1 MFDFKQCQVYFRDQF
16 VPFAE
21 ANVSIANVAFLYG
34 MGAFTGIRAHF
45 NAADNQLYLFRPSEH
60 YHRFRHACQLC
71 MFQQFVAHYS
81 EEKFIQI
88 LVELLQ
94 RNNIKQ
100 DAYLRVSA
108 FVDAESI
115 GVQWNGYK
123 DSLAIFAFPLG
134 DYIPTTGMKCKV
146 SSWRRVDDNA
156 IPARGKLNG
165 AYVNTAFAKT
175 EAVLAGYDEAL
186 VMDHNGHVV
195 EGSAENFFMVRD
207 GVLITPPVTDNI
219 LEGITRKTLLEV
231 AKDQGIP
238 TLERSVDRSELAF
251 ADEII
256 LTGTGARVSPVIQVD
271 QFTIGDG
278 KVGPIA
284 LQLQHL
290 YADIVY
296 GKIPQYK
303 HWVVP
308 VY

>member
-1 MFDFKQCQVYFRDQF
+1 MFDFKLCQVYFRDQF

-34 MGAFTGIRAHF
+34 MGAFTGIRAHW
-45 NAADNQLYLFRPSEH
+45 NAADNQLYLFRPQDH
-60 YHRFRHACQLC
+60 FKRFRNACKLC
-71 MFQQFVAHYS
+71 MFNQFVQNYS
-81 EEKFIQI
+81 SERFVQ
-88 LVELLQ
+88 VVVDLLKKNQ
-94 RNNIKQ
+94 IKQ

-108 FVDAESI
+108 FVDEESI

-156 IPARGKLNG
+156 IPARGKING
-165 AYVNTAFAKT
+165 AYANTAFAKT

-195 EGSAENFFMVRD
+195 EGSAENFFIVRD
-207 GVLITPPVTDNI
+207 GVLITPPVSDNI
-219 LEGITRKTLLEV
+219 LEGITRSTLLQV
-231 AKDQGIP
+231 AKDEGIP
-238 TLERSVDRSELAF
+238 TQERSIDRTELVY
-251 ADEII
+251 ADEVI
-256 LTGTGARVSPVIQVD
+256 LTGTGARVSPVTQVD
-271 QFTIGDG
+271 HYTIGDG
-278 KVGPIA
+278 KVGPMA
-284 LQLQHL
+284 TRLQKI
-290 YADIVY
+290 YSDIVY

-303 HWVVP
+303 DWVTP

>member
-1 MFDFKQCQVYFRDQF
+1 MFNFKECKVYFRDQF
-16 VPFAE
+16 VDFNQ
-21 ANVSIANVAFLYG
+21 ANISIANVGFLYG
-34 MGAFTGIRAHF
+34 MGAFTGIRAHY
-45 NAADNQLYLFRPSEH
+45 NADDQQLYLFRPQEH
-60 YHRFRHACQLC
+60 FKRFRHACQLC
-71 MFQQFVAHYS
+71 MFNHFVNTYT
-81 EEKFIQI
+81 EEKFTQVI
-88 LVELLQ
+88 VDLLKM
-94 RNNIKQ
+94 NNIKQ

-115 GVQWNGYK
+115 GVQWNGYT
-123 DSLAIFAFPLG
+123 DALAIFAFPLG

-175 EAVLAGYDEAL
+175 EALLAGYDEAL

-219 LEGITRKTLLEV
+219 LEGVTRKTLLEV
-231 AKDQGIP
+231 AKDQGMPI
-238 TLERSVDRSELAF
+238 LERSVDRSELAF
-251 ADEII
+251 ADEVI

-284 LQLQHL
+284 TQLQQL
-290 YADIVY
+290 YAQIVY

-303 HWVVP
+303 DWVTP